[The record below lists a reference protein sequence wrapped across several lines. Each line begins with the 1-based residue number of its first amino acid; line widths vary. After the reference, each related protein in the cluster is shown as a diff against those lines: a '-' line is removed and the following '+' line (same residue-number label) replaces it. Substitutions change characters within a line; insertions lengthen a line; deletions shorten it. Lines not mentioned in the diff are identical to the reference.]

1 MEVVS
6 YDILAGDARRSSVR
20 TMARNIV
27 NGARHGAVVLMHF
40 NRPEWRVLEALQA
53 AVPALRVKGYTFG
66 KLEDFSVR

>member
-6 YDILAGDARRSSVR
+6 YDILAGDAMHSSVK
-20 TMARNIV
+20 TMAHNIV
-27 NGARHGAVVLMHF
+27 NGARHGAVVIMHF
-40 NRPEWRVLEALQA
+40 NHPEWHELEALQA